1 MVTTISNRR
10 GNKYLIQNV
19 QWNPDLSIGLNMQH
33 CSVKGRQIG
42 MCLYYV
48 KKQYIPE
55 KKQFSS
61 LKRGFHTE
69 HLEAE
74 ASMIPVTINNAI
86 ANP

>member
-1 MVTTISNRR
+1 MKKYDAGTIAFHYVVLN
-10 GNKYLIQNV
+10 YLY
-19 QWNPDLSIGLNMQH
+19 SGLNMQH
-33 CSVKGRQIG
+33 CSVKERQIG
-42 MCLYYV
+42 VCLYYV